1 MRNGKICLILR
12 TKRMLLYI
20 NSGREVFNMIGEVLQ
35 RMRKIYGYK
44 AKEMSEKL
52 GISNSYLSEI
62 ENNKKKPSLEL
73 LEVYSNV
80 FEIKVSSLILMS
92 EKLDDSSNNNSDD
105 FIRKTMIKM
114 INFMSKDLDFD
125 D

>member
-20 NSGREVFNMIGEVLQ
+20 ISGREVFNMIGEVLQ

-44 AKEMSEKL
+44 AIEMSEKL

-62 ENNKKKPSLEL
+62 ENNKK
-73 LEVYSNV
+73 
-80 FEIKVSSLILMS
+80 
-92 EKLDDSSNNNSDD
+92 NS
-105 FIRKTMIKM
+105 
-114 INFMSKDLDFD
+114 
-125 D
+125 

>member
-1 MRNGKICLILR
+1 MRNGKVCLILK

-20 NSGREVFNMIGEVLQ
+20 NLERGVFNMIGEVLQ

-44 AKEMSEKL
+44 AIEMSEKL

-92 EKLDDSSNNNSDD
+92 EKLDNAPNNNSDD

>member
-1 MRNGKICLILR
+1 M
-12 TKRMLLYI
+12 

-73 LEVYSNV
+73 LEAYSNV

>member
-1 MRNGKICLILR
+1 M
-12 TKRMLLYI
+12 

-44 AKEMSEKL
+44 AIEMSEKL

-92 EKLDDSSNNNSDD
+92 EKLEDSSNNNSDD

>member
-1 MRNGKICLILR
+1 
-12 TKRMLLYI
+12 
-20 NSGREVFNMIGEVLQ
+20 MIGDVLK

-44 AKEMSEKL
+44 AIEMSEKL

>member
-1 MRNGKICLILR
+1 MRNGKICLILKI
-12 TKRMLLYI
+12 KRMLLYI

-44 AKEMSEKL
+44 AIEMSEKL

>member
-1 MRNGKICLILR
+1 
-12 TKRMLLYI
+12 
-20 NSGREVFNMIGEVLQ
+20 MIGDVLQ

-44 AKEMSEKL
+44 AVEMSEKL

-73 LEVYSNV
+73 LEIYSSV

-92 EKLDDSSNNNSDD
+92 EKLDDSTSNNTDD
-105 FIRKTMIKM
+105 FIRKMMIKM
-114 INFMSKDLDFD
+114 INLISKDLELD

>member
-1 MRNGKICLILR
+1 
-12 TKRMLLYI
+12 
-20 NSGREVFNMIGEVLQ
+20 
-35 RMRKIYGYK
+35 
-44 AKEMSEKL
+44 MSKKL

-92 EKLDDSSNNNSDD
+92 EKLEDSSNNNSDD

>member
-20 NSGREVFNMIGEVLQ
+20 ISGREVFNMIGEVLQ

-44 AKEMSEKL
+44 AIEMSEKL

-92 EKLDDSSNNNSDD
+92 EKLEDSSNNNSDD